1 MTMEDRIK
9 SLKVLNEDNNPKR
22 IRYVCDKCGFNILG
36 KVNGYKGIEIKYKD
50 YDIDYLREWYDLK
63 KGERLHC
70 EYATNYICLNC
81 GKPAFSYERLKKCSE
96 CNSADCVHFS
106 KLPNKKCPKC
116 DGHFIFT
123 EKYKNE
129 LEYNNYLK
137 NKRFKYLLQLIINKE
152 LDINTVIKEETRLY
166 QWDLY
171 YKYFE
176 HFNNDNYVIN
186 QKKNI
191 IKMTWNS
198 CFCDTM
204 LIIIEWEENSN
215 AKVIYCYP
223 KFYNEK
229 TEGIEIGN
237 INKIDLE
244 KILEHLINNG
254 FFNNYNEEER
264 IGLDGYTLELECR
277 YGELYNF
284 AEIWAPDKGLILDT
298 CNLIMKICN
307 KEYPEFFV

>member
-1 MTMEDRIK
+1 MTKEDRIK
-9 SLKVLNEDNNPKR
+9 SLKRHNEENNPKR
-22 IRYVCDKCGFNILG
+22 IRYVCDKCGFNIIG
-36 KVNGYKGIEIKYKD
+36 KVNGYKRIEIKYKD
-50 YDIDYLREWYDLK
+50 YDVDYLREWYDLK

-96 CNSADCVHFS
+96 CNSDMCIHFS
-106 KLPNKKCPKC
+106 KLLNNKCPKC
-116 DGHFIFT
+116 DGHFTIV

-129 LEYNNYLK
+129 LEYHNFLE
-137 NKRFKYLLQLIINKE
+137 NKRFKHLLQLILDKE
-152 LDINTVIKEETRLY
+152 LDINTVIKEETRIY

-176 HFNNDNYVIN
+176 YFNDDNFVIN
-186 QKKNI
+186 QQKNI

-204 LIIIEWEENSN
+204 LIIIEWDEINN
-215 AKVIYCYP
+215 AKVIYFYP
-223 KFYNEK
+223 KFYNEEA
-229 TEGIEIGN
+229 EGIEIIN
-237 INKIDLE
+237 IDKTDLE
-244 KILEHLINNG
+244 KILNHLINNG

-264 IGLDGYTLELECR
+264 MGLDGYTLELECK
-277 YGELYNF
+277 YEELYNF
-284 AEIWAPDKGLILDT
+284 ADIWAPDEGLILDI

-307 KEYPEFFV
+307 KKYPEFFV